1 MIYCTHYGNSNKMI
15 ETQKHQQSFE
25 APGLFQIDS
34 GLVTLI
40 GEMFLPAYFNEA
52 YKLAILKTKL
62 KSRKTVY
69 SRKIGKEVWKTT
81 GFWGSHQKRI
91 KSQKLLSKTKVFR
104 GLFPKQD
111 RHKMCDHS
119 YKVNWSPEAK
129 KVSWSSVNWL
139 FLQKPVKTQ

>member
-1 MIYCTHYGNSNKMI
+1 MIK
-15 ETQKHQQSFE
+15 TQKHKQSFE

-62 KSRKTVY
+62 KSRKTLY

-81 GFWGSHQKRI
+81 GF
-91 KSQKLLSKTKVFR
+91 
-104 GLFPKQD
+104 
-111 RHKMCDHS
+111 
-119 YKVNWSPEAK
+119 
-129 KVSWSSVNWL
+129 
-139 FLQKPVKTQ
+139 